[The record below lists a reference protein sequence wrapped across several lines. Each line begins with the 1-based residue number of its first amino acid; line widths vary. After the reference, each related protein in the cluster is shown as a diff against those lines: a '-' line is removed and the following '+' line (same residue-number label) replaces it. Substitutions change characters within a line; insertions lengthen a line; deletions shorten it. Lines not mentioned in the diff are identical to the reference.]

1 MCACSPESL
10 RESQRDTGRPRE
22 VQRAYSTSVC
32 GEAQSGRAWI
42 EQGCHALG
50 WLAGGLA
57 GWLTPRGLRRALGL
71 QLLGMCF
78 VVLSSGSFE
87 PRGKLGIQLSVMYV
101 WPCILLRGPGKPRET
116 REAHRGP
123 KRPREAQRSPKSHR
137 GTETHREAQRGRER
151 PMYICM
157 HVCRQTQRG
166 RAWTEQACHALG
178 SLAGG
183 LAGWLG
189 QESLEGHRGSSCPEL
204 SGFFVCQ
211 FQASKDN
218 GAPAVGYCVV
228 LCVSQLGAPG
238 PPWGCNC
245 LSDKPRE
252 AQRGQERLREAQRG
266 PKKPREPQIGTE
278 THREAQRG
286 PERPKEAYVV

>member
-42 EQGCHALG
+42 EQGCHAFG
-50 WLAGGLA
+50 RLAGGLA

-123 KRPREAQRSPKSHR
+123 ERPREAQRSPKSHR
-137 GTETHREAQRGRER
+137 GTETHREAQRGPCTVVCMYVDRPREAG
-151 PMYICM
+151 
-157 HVCRQTQRG
+157 RG
-166 RAWTEQACHALG
+166 QNKPVMRLARWLG
-178 SLAGG
+178 GW

-189 QESLEGHRGSSCPEL
+189 QESLEGHWGSSCREL
-204 SGFFVCQ
+204 SGFCVCQ
-211 FQASKDN
+211 FRASKDT

-228 LCVSQLGAPG
+228 FCVWQLGAPG
-238 PPWGCNC
+238 PPWGSSC

>member
-1 MCACSPESL
+1 MCMWGGPEW
-10 RESQRDTGRPRE
+10 P
-22 VQRAYSTSVC
+22 SVDRTRLSC
-32 GEAQSGRAWI
+32 AWLA
-42 EQGCHALG
+42 GWGAG
-50 WLAGGLA
+50 WLADAQRASKSTGSPAVGYVLCGLVVWQLRA
-57 GWLTPRGLRRALGL
+57 PRKTGDPAVGY
-71 QLLGMCF
+71 
-78 VVLSSGSFE
+78 VLSC
-87 PRGKLGIQLSVMYV
+87 L
-101 WPCILLRGPGKPRET
+101 LLRGPEKPRET
-116 REAHRGP
+116 REAQRGP
-123 KRPREAQRSPKSHR
+123 EKPREAQRSPKSHR

-189 QESLEGHRGSSCPEL
+189 QESLEGHWGSSCPEL
-204 SGFFVCQ
+204 SGFCVCQ

-228 LCVSQLGAPG
+228 LCVSQLGPPG

-286 PERPKEAYVV
+286 PERPKEAYVVYICV

>member
-42 EQGCHALG
+42 EQGCHAFG
-50 WLAGGLA
+50 RLAGGLA

-137 GTETHREAQRGRER
+137 GTETHREAQRGPER
-151 PMYICM
+151 
-157 HVCRQTQRG
+157 
-166 RAWTEQACHALG
+166 
-178 SLAGG
+178 
-183 LAGWLG
+183 
-189 QESLEGHRGSSCPEL
+189 
-204 SGFFVCQ
+204 
-211 FQASKDN
+211 
-218 GAPAVGYCVV
+218 
-228 LCVSQLGAPG
+228 
-238 PPWGCNC
+238 
-245 LSDKPRE
+245 PRE
-252 AQRGQERLREAQRG
+252 AQVQL
-266 PKKPREPQIGTE
+266 
-278 THREAQRG
+278 
-286 PERPKEAYVV
+286 YVCM